1 MLSHVNTP
9 TPQQQTKPSS
19 SSSDLFGLDLTG
31 AIGGGGGIDFTSSS
45 ATAGKSAGDDLLQ
58 LSGANPF
65 IQNIVNQS
73 YAAPPMMANPFQA
86 GGNFVY
92 FIVVVS
98 C

>member
-1 MLSHVNTP
+1 VNTP

-31 AIGGGGGIDFTSSS
+31 AIGGGGGIDFSSS
-45 ATAGKSAGDDLLQ
+45 STTTTAAGKSAGDDLLQ

-86 GGNFVY
+86 GGNLF
-92 FIVVVS
+92 
-98 C
+98 